1 MSPHQ
6 RVLTA
11 AASMVKSRRIRSAR
25 AAAAGS
31 GIVVRFHRRG
41 RRPHRPAARISLA
54 TRFLACRWPRQRS
67 SAWMR
72 GAP

>member
-11 AASMVKSRRIRSAR
+11 AVFTAKFRRTRPAR

-31 GIVVRFHRRG
+31 GIEVRFHRRG
-41 RRPHRPAARISLA
+41 RRPRRPAARISLA
-54 TRFLACRWPRQRS
+54 TRFLPCR
-67 SAWMR
+67 
-72 GAP
+72 